1 MSLNV
6 GILSSR
12 SFSKLQ
18 TWDYKRFIK
27 ATVTVTQIINFY
39 AEIDSRTSADNFFS
53 SKFITFPTC
62 PTFPIFATYNI
73 F

>member
-1 MSLNV
+1 MLAFFSYK
-6 GILSSR
+6 

-27 ATVTVTQIINFY
+27 ATVTVTKIVNFY
-39 AEIDSRTSADNFFS
+39 AEIDSKTSTDNFFS
-53 SKFITFPTC
+53 SKFITFPT
-62 PTFPIFATYNI
+62 FPIFATFNI